1 MVDLAKAEG
10 KTVAEALGT
19 LNDYGRLKK
28 YLSKLCMREF
38 PDGMGFEGLR

>member
-28 YLSKLCMREF
+28 YLSKLCKREF